1 MAIEDIISPQDRA
14 AVFAETFKDA
24 GTLDQRRRR
33 AQDIGE
39 AAERVK
45 ERRAQDFESLQIQ
58 RPEVGRMVTGRMAE
72 ERQGREAAIKSNL
85 AQDRFTWEQEKA
97 QRMEGLNERKL
108 KLQQVQEDRMLRKSE
123 RELKD
128 AERIELD
135 TNAFEQGEEE
145 LRTKGFLPG
154 SSEYREGV
162 LNLGARHPYVEPGFR
177 RGVYE
182 GAKLQM
188 DADEIQ
194 AELADI
200 QAKSPGAAVTIGP
213 DGRPTIR
220 AAAKKPESEMK
231 VDVGRLDK
239 LTKERSEILQEKKPN
254 QERLGYLNNEIAA
267 IDQVRQKIAGNAPG
281 TTPQATAKAPDLAD
295 PESFKKAFQDA
306 APGTILTYRGT
317 QWRKP

>member
-1 MAIEDIISPQDRA
+1 MAIRDVVDPAEQR

-39 AAERVK
+39 AADRVK
-45 ERRAQDFESLQIQ
+45 ARREQDFENLQIQ

-72 ERQGREAAIKSNL
+72 ERQNRESIIKSNL

-97 QRMEGLNERKL
+97 QRLEGLNERKL
-108 KLQQVQEDRMLRKSE
+108 KLQQVQEDRMLRKTE

-135 TNAFEQGEEE
+135 TDAFERGEEE
-145 LRTKGFLPG
+145 LRSSGFMPG
-154 SSEYREGV
+154 SREYREGV

-182 GAKLQM
+182 GAKIQM

-220 AAAKKPESEMK
+220 ASAKKPESDLK
-231 VDVGRLDK
+231 PDVRRLDK
-239 LTKERSEILQEKKPN
+239 LTKERSEILQDKNPN

-267 IDQVRQKIAGNAPG
+267 IDKVRQAVAGNPPAEP
-281 TTPQATAKAPDLAD
+281 AETAKAPDLTD
-295 PESFKKAFQDA
+295 PEQFKKAFQAA
-306 APGTILTYRGT
+306 APGTILTYGGR